1 MVRDH
6 LKLKVLN
13 RAAMTATRIK
23 TVRGSQPKKYQKIT
37 NLDIISAVAR
47 A

>member
-13 RAAMTATRIK
+13 RAAMMATRTK
-23 TVRGSQPKKYQKIT
+23 TIRGVQPKKYQKIM
-37 NLDIISAVAR
+37 NIDIISAAPR